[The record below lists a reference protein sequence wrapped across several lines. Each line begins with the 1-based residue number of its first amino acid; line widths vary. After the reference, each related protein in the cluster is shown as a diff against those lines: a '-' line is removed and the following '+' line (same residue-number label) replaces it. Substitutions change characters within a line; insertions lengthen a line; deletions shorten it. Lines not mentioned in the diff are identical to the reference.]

1 VAFTLTWIV
10 GFDLFQSST
19 TLSMPAT
26 QVEKVRLTFPFDGA
40 QGPPADAAAPPAEPG
55 VDPALELPAE
65 PALEVEAADEPAEPS
80 DDEPQAA
87 TVRPSVATPRA
98 AAALVNRER
107 VNTECISF
115 DEWTT
120 EK

>member
-1 VAFTLTWIV
+1 
-10 GFDLFQSST
+10 
-19 TLSMPAT
+19 MPAT
-26 QVEKVRLTFPFDGA
+26 QVEKVRLTVPVVGA
-40 QGPPADAAAPPAEPG
+40 QEPPADAAAPPAELG
-55 VDPALELPAE
+55 GDPALELPAE
-65 PALEVEAADEPAEPS
+65 PALEVEAADEPAAPP
-80 DDEPQAA
+80 DDEPQAV

-120 EK
+120 EHGFSEVRR